1 MNYRWIFYIS
11 RRYIRSRRSGR
22 ILTPSLL
29 SIVGIAV
36 GVTALISVLSVMNGL
51 QLGFIEDILEIN
63 SYHIRISGDYR
74 PAGGSREAANG
85 YSIEEVFSE
94 IEALDAV
101 RTYSRFIDSQTLI
114 QGEFSDYHSSLVRA
128 IPEEQVLR
136 DKGLLQQLNIVHG
149 EFSLQGESAPGVV
162 IGRQL
167 ATRLGV
173 GLGDTVQMIT
183 MTGRSFA
190 SLSPNNSAFTVNGI
204 FESGYYQYD
213 SSFCFIDYR
222 FVDRI
227 DAGASG
233 PTVGIKLNNRYRDQ
247 QVLQQ
252 LQSRLPLD
260 MEQIRLQSWREYN
273 RAFFAALRVEKLTMM
288 VVLGLIFIVVAVN
301 IKNSLERSVMEK
313 REEIGILRAIGSS
326 TISIR
331 TIFLVEGALIGI
343 IGAAAGSMLG
353 MAISLHI
360 NEVFRA
366 AELCMNTLLEIS
378 RFFLQPMHGDRPV
391 EIFSTATFYM
401 QEVPVR
407 ILYTDVLV
415 IVLFAAGA
423 SVLAAYAASKRISE
437 FRPAEILRNE

>member
-1 MNYRWIFYIS
+1 MSYRWIFYIG
-11 RRYIRSRRSGR
+11 RRYIQSRRSGR

-29 SIVGIAV
+29 SIVGIGV

-63 SYHIRISGDYR
+63 SYHIRISTEDYS
-74 PAGGSREAANG
+74 PEEIFSA
-85 YSIEEVFSE
+85 IEE
-94 IEALDAV
+94 IESV
-101 RTYSRFIDSQTLI
+101 RSYSKFIDSQTLI

-128 IPEEQVLR
+128 IPEEQVVR
-136 DKGLLQQLNIVHG
+136 DKGLMQQLNMVHG
-149 EFSLQGESAPGVV
+149 EFTLQSEASPGVV
-162 IGRQL
+162 LGRQL
-167 ATRLGV
+167 ATTLGV

-190 SLSPNNSAFTVNGI
+190 SLSPNSAAFTVTGI

-227 DAGASG
+227 DAGASS
-233 PTVGIKLNNRYRDQ
+233 PTIGLKLHNRYRDQ
-247 QVLQQ
+247 QVRQQ
-252 LQSRLPLD
+252 LRGLLPTD
-260 MEQIRLQSWREYN
+260 MEQGKLQSWREYN
-273 RAFFAALRVEKLTMM
+273 QAFFGALRVEKLTMM

-326 TISIR
+326 TVSIR

-343 IGAAAGSMLG
+343 IGATAGTMIG

-360 NEVFRA
+360 NEVFHA
-366 AELCMNTLLEIS
+366 TETAINTLLDIS
-378 RFFLQPMHGDRPV
+378 RVFLSPIQGGQQV
-391 EIFSTATFYM
+391 EIFSTASFYM

-407 ILYTDVLV
+407 ILYADVLV

>member
-1 MNYRWIFYIS
+1 MNYKWIVYIG

-22 ILTPSLL
+22 VLTPSLL
-29 SIVGIAV
+29 SIVGIGV
-36 GVTALISVLSVMNGL
+36 GVTALIAVLSVMNGL

-63 SYHIRISGDYR
+63 SYHIRISGEY
-74 PAGGSREAANG
+74 PSPETVV
-85 YSIEEVFSE
+85 SEVE
-94 IEALDAV
+94 KIDAV
-101 RTYSRFIDSQTLI
+101 RSYSKFIDSQTLI

-128 IPEEQVLR
+128 IPEAQALR
-136 DKGLLQQLNIVHG
+136 DAGLMEQLNMVHG
-149 EFSLQGESAPGVV
+149 EFSLQGNSAPGVV
-162 IGRQL
+162 LGRQL
-167 ATRLGV
+167 ATTLGV

-183 MTGRSFA
+183 MTGQSFA
-190 SLSPNNSAFTVNGI
+190 ALSPKNTAFTVTGI

-213 SSFCFIDYR
+213 SAFCFIDYR

-227 DAGASG
+227 DAGASV
-233 PTVGIKLNNRYRDQ
+233 PTIGIKLRNRYRDQ

-252 LQSRLPLD
+252 LRASMPQG
-260 MEQIRLQSWREYN
+260 MEQVKLQSWREYN
-273 RAFFAALRVEKLTMM
+273 RAFFGALRVEKLTMM

-326 TISIR
+326 TVSIR
-331 TIFLVEGALIGI
+331 SIFLVEGALIGI
-343 IGAAAGSMLG
+343 IGAAVGTMIG

-360 NEVFRA
+360 NEVFTA
-366 AELCMNTLLEIS
+366 TETLINGLLELIS
-378 RFFLQPMHGDRPV
+378 FFLTPMHGGQQI

-401 QEVPVR
+401 QAVPVR
-407 ILYTDVLV
+407 ILYSDVLV

-437 FRPAEILRNE
+437 FKPAEILRNE

>member
-1 MNYRWIFYIS
+1 MNYGWIFYIG
-11 RRYIRSRRSGR
+11 RRYIQSRRSGR
-22 ILTPSLL
+22 VLTPSLL
-29 SIVGIAV
+29 SIVGIGV

-63 SYHIRISGDYR
+63 SYHIRISGDYGA
-74 PAGGSREAANG
+74 PEA
-85 YSIEEVFSE
+85 ILSE
-94 IEALDAV
+94 LEAIDAV
-101 RTYSRFIDSQTLI
+101 RTSSKFIDSQTLI

-136 DKGLLQQLNIVHG
+136 DKGLLQQLNMVHG
-149 EFSLQGESAPGVV
+149 RFSLQGEAVPGVV
-162 IGRQL
+162 LGRQL
-167 ATRLGV
+167 ATTLGV
-173 GLGDTVQMIT
+173 GLGDRVQMIT

-190 SLSPNNSAFTVNGI
+190 SLSPSNTAFVVTGI

-227 DAGASG
+227 DSGASN
-233 PTVGIKLNNRYRDQ
+233 PSIGIKLDNRYRDQ

-252 LQSRLPLD
+252 LRSRISPS
-260 MEQIRLQSWREYN
+260 EGQFKLQSWREYN
-273 RAFFAALRVEKLTMM
+273 RAFFGALRVEKLTMM

-326 TISIR
+326 TLSIR
-331 TIFLVEGALIGI
+331 TIFLVEGGLIGI
-343 IGAAAGSMLG
+343 IGAAAGTMIG

-360 NEVFRA
+360 NWVFHA
-366 AELCMNTLLEIS
+366 AEAIINTLLDLF
-378 RFFLQPMHGDRPV
+378 RFFLSPMHGGRQV
-391 EIFSTATFYM
+391 ELFSTASFYM